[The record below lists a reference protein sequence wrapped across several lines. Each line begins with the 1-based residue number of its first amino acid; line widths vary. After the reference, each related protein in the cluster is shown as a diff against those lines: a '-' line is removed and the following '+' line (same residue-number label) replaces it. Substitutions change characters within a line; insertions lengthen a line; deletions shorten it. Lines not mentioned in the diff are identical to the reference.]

1 MIDITIHSTPV
12 PNTTASTNLLRKV
25 SAGVEAFDTINSS
38 DIAKSI
44 FSIAQ
49 SEPTAIDIIT
59 AIVGSI
65 KDKSDVNTIKNAIQN
80 RGQSGVIWRF
90 TSTKRFM
97 IELDKMIDASG
108 NYLALKL
115 ITMENCNADE
125 SKVAVRELVRFNK
138 NYVKFFDKSNKY
150 TVELPSAYNDLRQ
163 LCLSGTEDTVQVP
176 PPVPLTLKEHRERVG
191 ICFINDDNA
200 PTILVPAGSKVFF
213 TKSES
218 GKIYITDSNTG
229 KNFVGFYGKEY
240 DDALGDLIN
249 VSGMFDV
256 RFDVKEFTLDDY
268 NSRATVASLRE
279 DLINSLYTSLQHP
292 SKKEEIIV
300 NPDQVQAEV
309 TSPRGLEVIT
319 DKETIVTEPDE
330 TGKTVVTVEPRILVK
345 KGTRLT
351 FIRKDDS
358 HPDVVTMVIPDE
370 KGSELEMTDPNF
382 AEDWFKLGQYTAKED
397 ITMDQLEKDSA
408 SEFMEHFSLELELH
422 ETPKYEKHF
431 ELPGE
436 RIMFANDLTKAKEI
450 IDAAKKS
457 GNPNVDLTVD
467 GRVVGT
473 VTVPQP
479 SQQEEQ
485 VVDFNYIVE
494 EPFKNASEAIISALN
509 KIIHDHPEEDGLD
522 ITNRIRK
529 MTELDNICVHV
540 YKETN
545 TYIIDDKPEH
555 GWFPQEE
562 VPTVDINDPKVQMG
576 LLNGLFGTTNPAI
589 THLQK
594 FLRKHLTEDEPN
606 PGFLAT
612 GTFPTETTIVWCE
625 KPYDL
630 TISIVKFKDGRFYR
644 IMLAKTNVGLGDPG
658 YIATKDIPD
667 RWVRLG
673 NDIQDRVEYRTDY
686 RNRR

>member
-12 PNTTASTNLLRKV
+12 PSTPSSTHLFEKV
-25 SAGVEAFDTINSS
+25 GSQGTEAFDSINSS

-44 FSIAQ
+44 FGIEQ
-49 SEPTAIDIIT
+49 SEPSAIDIIT
-59 AIVGSI
+59 AVVGSI
-65 KDKSDVNTIKNAIQN
+65 KDKSDVNTIKSAIQN

-115 ITMENCNADE
+115 ITMENCNVGE

-138 NYVKFFDKSNKY
+138 NYVKFFDKSNKFI
-150 TVELPSAYNDLRQ
+150 VELPSAYNDLRQ
-163 LCLSGTEDTVQVP
+163 LCLSGTEDTEQVP
-176 PPVPLTLKEHRERVG
+176 PPVPLTLKEHRESVG
-191 ICFINDDNA
+191 ICFTNDDNA

-249 VSGMFDV
+249 ASGMFDV
-256 RFDVKEFTLDDY
+256 RFDVKEFTLDEY

-279 DLINSLYTSLQHP
+279 DLINSLYTALQHP
-292 SKKEEIIV
+292 NKKEEIV
-300 NPDQVQAEV
+300 VTPDQVQAEV
-309 TSPRGLEVIT
+309 SSPRGLEVIT
-319 DKETIVTEPDE
+319 DKETVVTEPDE
-330 TGKTVVTVEPRILVK
+330 NGKTVVTVEPKILVK

-358 HPDVVTMVIPDE
+358 HPDIVTMVIPDE

-397 ITMDQLEKDSA
+397 ITMDHLEKDSA
-408 SEFMEHFSLELELH
+408 SEFMEHFSLEFELH
-422 ETPKYEKHF
+422 VAPKDEIHF
-431 ELPGE
+431 KLPGE
-436 RIMFANDLTKAKEI
+436 GIKIDNNLTKT
-450 IDAAKKS
+450 
-457 GNPNVDLTVD
+457 TVS
-467 GRVVGT
+467 
-473 VTVPQP
+473 QP
-479 SQQEEQ
+479 PQQEESI
-485 VVDFNYIVE
+485 VDFNYVVDN
-494 EPFKNASEAIISALN
+494 PFKDASEAIISSLN
-509 KIIHDHPEEDGLD
+509 KVIHDHPGESMLD

-529 MTELDNICVHV
+529 MTELDNICVH
-540 YKETN
+540 YYDEQK
-545 TYIIDDKPEH
+545 TYIVDDKPED
-555 GWFPQEE
+555 GWYPREE
-562 VPTVDINDPKVQMG
+562 VPTVDIHDSKVQMG

-594 FLRKHLTEDEPN
+594 FLRKHLSEDEPN

-644 IMLAKTNVGLGDPG
+644 IMLAKTNVGLSDPG
-658 YIATKDIPD
+658 YIATKDIQD